1 MEDSEFPFFELTVYN
16 KKKIQNCKI
25 FESHDETNY
34 FIIEQSFLPM
44 NENLT
49 WTKCCPISSLG
60 P

>member
-1 MEDSEFPFFELTVYN
+1 M
-16 KKKIQNCKI
+16 IQNCKI
-25 FESHDETNY
+25 FESHDKTNY

>member
-1 MEDSEFPFFELTVYN
+1 M
-16 KKKIQNCKI
+16 IQNCKN
-25 FESHDETNY
+25 FESHDKTNY

-60 P
+60 PLKTDQQKQLSIPLDKLP